1 MKIKA
6 YLPFLLTALFLA
18 LYVFCAYIFDI
29 PCPIKYLTGLSCL
42 GCGMTR
48 ACASALSLNFTEAF
62 YYHPLWCAVPILVAL
77 LLTFHLRKNKK
88 AFYATLFVCVA
99 LFAFIYVY
107 RIVTHSPVLS
117 FNLQNG
123 AIYKSLARLIG
134 FFK

>member
-29 PCPIKYLTGLSCL
+29 PCPIKYLTGFSCL

-62 YYHPLWCAVPILVAL
+62 YYHPLWCIAPVAVL
-77 LLTFHLRKNKK
+77 LLLSLSATKKKK
-88 AFYATLFVCVA
+88 AFYTTLFVCVA
-99 LFAFIYVY
+99 LFVLTYLY

-117 FNLQNG
+117 FNLQDG